1 MSLYLF
7 HPLDAIGKYRIGAV
21 DKSMDIATIIGII
34 IGLAALIG
42 GFLWEGGEVGGL
54 MQLTAAL
61 IVFGGTFAAV
71 MISFPLRR
79 LKTIPRALKLA
90 FTSANA
96 SAGQLVEDIVD
107 MAMTARREG
116 VLSLEKKIIDH
127 SDAYLREG
135 IQLVVDGTDREM
147 VQQIMEYEMDATQQ
161 KYESYAKIFESAG
174 GYAPTMGII
183 GTVMGLIHVLGSLTE
198 PTALGPS
205 IALAFTATLYG
216 VASANL
222 IFLPVASKIKA
233 RGEDDISRMEMILE
247 GVLSVQNGD
256 HPLLVRR
263 KMESFLAGIN
273 DGLPASAPSASASS
287 SSRSSSSTSFM
298 ENDL

>member
-1 MSLYLF
+1 
-7 HPLDAIGKYRIGAV
+7 
-21 DKSMDIATIIGII
+21 MDIATIIGII

-42 GFLWEGGEVGGL
+42 GFLWDGGEIGGL

-71 MISFPLRR
+71 MISFPMRR

-90 FTSANA
+90 FTTSNANTE
-96 SAGQLVEDIVD
+96 QLIEDIVD
-107 MAMTARREG
+107 MATMARREG

-127 SDAYLREG
+127 SDLYLREG
-135 IQLVVDGTDREM
+135 IQLVVDGTEQEM
-147 VQQIMEYEMDATQQ
+147 IKQIMEYEMDATQQ
-161 KYESYAKIFESAG
+161 KYDNYAKIFESAG

-222 IFLPVASKIKA
+222 IFLPIASKIKA
-233 RGEDDISRMEMILE
+233 RGEDDISRMEMLLE
-247 GVLSVQNGD
+247 GVLSIQNGN
-256 HPLLVRR
+256 HPMLVRR
-263 KMESFLAGIN
+263 KMESFMTDIH
-273 DGLPASAPSASASS
+273 SEAPSS
-287 SSRSSSSTSFM
+287 SSSASTSFM
-298 ENDL
+298 EKDL